1 MNVTSAEAIEFAK
14 LKASVVCSHDRNMCK
29 VAGINQRLFSYQ
41 VCFNLVNK
49 YKVRALYIVIIFFY
63 GYYIPIRVYVI
74 LILYISVAVRKN
86 SCGG

>member
-1 MNVTSAEAIEFAK
+1 MCEA
-14 LKASVVCSHDRNMCK
+14 
-29 VAGINQRLFSYQ
+29 AGISGFFSYQ

-74 LILYISVAVRKN
+74 LILYISVVVRKN